1 MEVVLH
7 PNFEQNRWT
16 YFRLTPNRRLQHPR
30 GVLRPLGRFAA
41 LTMVLVLV
49 GGHLAECPGWLATAE
64 ARMACCANEQ
74 ECPMHKAGQH
84 SSGSRQLVSQSDA
97 DRCCATSERGESMP
111 TSVKANAVDGP
122 ALIPTSLSGVLVS
135 PATWF
140 DNPIERVSGPPA
152 SRSRHVLLSVF
163 LI

>member
-1 MEVVLH
+1 M
-7 PNFEQNRWT
+7 
-16 YFRLTPNRRLQHPR
+16 
-30 GVLRPLGRFAA
+30 
-41 LTMVLVLV
+41 MILVLA
-49 GGHLAECPGWLATAE
+49 GGHVAECEGWLATPE

-84 SSGSRQLVSQSDA
+84 SSGSVRISQSDA
-97 DRCCATSERGESMP
+97 DQCCARSEPGDSMP
-111 TSVKANAVDGP
+111 TSVKASAVDGP
-122 ALIPTSLSGVLVS
+122 ALILISLSGSLAS

-140 DNPIERVSGPPA
+140 DTPIERVSHPPT